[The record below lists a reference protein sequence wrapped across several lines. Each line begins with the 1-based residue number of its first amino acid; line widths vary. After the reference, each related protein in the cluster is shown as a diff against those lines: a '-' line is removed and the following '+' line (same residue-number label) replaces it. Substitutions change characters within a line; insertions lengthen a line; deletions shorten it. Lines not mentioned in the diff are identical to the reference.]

1 MNELCIGNHIAGQE
15 RDRDGKSFGH
25 LEHKGLINFHIFLFL
40 VCSKLFNEK
49 FSNIY
54 KNNHVYTYVRAK
66 AYIMRYIGSF
76 RLIVLK
82 VCQIIGKIHLV
93 QNELKKTDQCLI
105 QILLR

>member
-40 VCSKLFNEK
+40 VCSKLFHEK
-49 FSNIY
+49 FSTIH
-54 KNNHVYTYVRAK
+54 KNKHVRAK
-66 AYIMRYIGSF
+66 AYIMGYIGSF
-76 RLIVLK
+76 KLIVLK

-93 QNELKKTDQCLI
+93 QGESFLERESVVCLN
-105 QILLR
+105 